1 MKVQFVGKVVARSRH
16 RGKDG
21 QDRYTIVVE
30 EPGQYPSPFAFTIKD
45 PAPLGDANG
54 FAAVGKTVQVS
65 GYLNGKCEELN
76 KKDGSGKWKKY
87 SMWLTLSSIKAH
99 GQSKGSQQA
108 SEPADEYPD
117 DVPW

>member
-1 MKVQFVGKVVARSRH
+1 MKISLTGKVVARSRH

-30 EPGQYPSPFAFTIKD
+30 EPGQYPSPFAFTTKD

-65 GYLNGKCEELN
+65 GYLNGRCEELD

-87 SMWLTLSSIKAH
+87 SMWLTLSSIK
-99 GQSKGSQQA
+99 SNVKPDNSRQA
-108 SEPADEYPD
+108 SAPGDEYPD